1 MTRRSLL
8 LSIAVAGIAGAGAFG
23 WLTIRRGFSARDN
36 PSAIE
41 KLVAT
46 TARQLAVPSHYRQ
59 LDGAR
64 HAADRCSALMPSHQE
79 IKRMQ
84 LLRCFYEAYV
94 AIPFDG

>member
-64 HAADRCSALMPSHQE
+64 HAADRCSALDAKPSRNKTDATLE
-79 IKRMQ
+79 V
-84 LLRCFYEAYV
+84 LLRGV
-94 AIPFDG
+94 RRDSV